1 VTALDDLWRLIE
13 QARIVA
19 PDAVAAQATH
29 HLASRPADEIVSYA
43 QPLSDLLAS
52 SYRADLWAAA
62 YLING
67 GASDDGF
74 EYFRGWLISQ
84 GQAVFEAALADPD
97 SLAGV
102 PAVVDAAGTGEDLE
116 DENVLGIVWYAYRQA
131 TGQDLPAGSFTVR
144 YPALDP
150 DWNFDHDDDQQIRQR
165 LPRLASLFLDDDDS
179 DGDLSR

>member
-1 VTALDDLWRLIE
+1 MTGPDDVWRLIE
-13 QARIVA
+13 QARVDA
-19 PDAVAAQATH
+19 PDAVAAQAADQ
-29 HLASRPADEIVSYA
+29 LASHPPDDIVSYA
-43 QPLSDLLAS
+43 QPLSGLFAR

-102 PAVVDAAGTGEDLE
+102 PAVIDAADTGQELE
-116 DENVLGIVWYAYRQA
+116 DEEVLGIVWQAYRQA
-131 TGQDLPAGSFTVR
+131 TGQDPPGKSFTVR
-144 YPALDP
+144 HPELDAGS
-150 DWNFDHDDDQQIRQR
+150 NFDFDDDQQMRRR
-165 LPRLASLFLDDDDS
+165 LPRLASLFLDDD
-179 DGDLSR
+179 GD

>member
-1 VTALDDLWRLIE
+1 MTDLDDFWRLIE
-13 QARIVA
+13 QARIEA
-19 PDAVAAQATH
+19 PDAVAARAGVR
-29 HLASRPADEIVSYA
+29 LASRPADEIVSYA
-43 QPLSDLLAS
+43 QLLWDLLAS

-84 GQAVFEAALADPD
+84 GQTVFEAAVADPD

-102 PAVVDAAGTGEDLE
+102 SAVVAAAETGEELE
-116 DENVLGIVWYAYRQA
+116 DEDVLGIVWHAYRQA

-144 YPALDP
+144 HPELDP
-150 DWNFDHDDDQQIRQR
+150 DWNFDHDDDQEIRRR
-165 LPRLASLFLDDDDS
+165 LPRLASLFLDDDS
-179 DGDLSR
+179 DD